1 MIISGQDYKQ
11 TKRYLEGTHRNRSPE
26 QTVQTFSKLMP
37 HFGITRL
44 ANVTGLDCLGVPVY
58 VSIRP
63 NSRSLAVSQGK
74 GIIAAAAKASA
85 LMESSEL
92 WHAERVSVP
101 LAFES
106 FDALAKHSAVAD
118 IEKLSRRPRL
128 ELDPRRPILWA
139 KGFDLMRG
147 VDTWVPYEMVSL
159 NLVGNTYEEA
169 IFEMSSN
176 GLASG
181 NHLLEAIEHGLC
193 ELIER
198 DAVTMWWL
206 QDKSKLADYRVDLNS
221 VDRSSDCRGV
231 LDKLEL
237 AEMQVAVWDITSD
250 TGVPAYMC
258 ALAEKAG
265 RVGWRTL
272 GAFWGYGCHLSKD
285 IAISRAVTEAAQ
297 ARLTI
302 IAGSRDDNFK
312 AQYQRQTNAHALE
325 TLRERLLNGTGV
337 VDFSLR
343 QSRSTD
349 TFESDVEHLLEAL
362 RGIGIDSAIVVD
374 LTRPDL
380 GVPVAKVIVPGLEG
394 YHWHETYRPG
404 ARALAKGAHAP

>member
-1 MIISGQDYKQ
+1 LIISGRDYRQ
-11 TKRYLEGTHRNRSPE
+11 TKSHLHGTHRTRTPE
-26 QTVQTFSKLMP
+26 QTVDAFSPLMP

-44 ANVTGLDCLGVPVY
+44 ANVTGLDCLGIPVY

-63 NSRSLAVSQGK
+63 NSRSLSVSQGK
-74 GIIAAAAKASA
+74 GVTDAAAKASA
-85 LMESSEL
+85 LMESIEL
-92 WHAERVSVP
+92 WHAERVRVP
-101 LAFES
+101 LVFES
-106 FDALAKHSAVAD
+106 FDALARRGRVAD
-118 IEKLSRRPRL
+118 VENLSRRPGL

-139 KGFDLMRG
+139 LGYDLIRG

-159 NLVGNTYEEA
+159 NLVGSTYEEA

-198 DAVTMWWL
+198 DAITMWWL
-206 QDKSKLADYRVDLNS
+206 QDQSKLAEYRVDLDT
-221 VDRSSDCRGV
+221 VQGDCRTI
-231 LDKLEL
+231 LDKLEA
-237 AEMQVAVWDITSD
+237 AEMQVAIWDITSD
-250 TGVPAYMC
+250 TDVPAYMC
-258 ALAEKAG
+258 ALTEKEG

-285 IAISRAVTEAAQ
+285 IAICRAVTEAAQ

-325 TLRERLLNGTGV
+325 TLRERMLSGRGTL
-337 VDFSLR
+337 DFSR
-343 QSRSTD
+343 RESKSTSAFD
-349 TFESDVEHLLEAL
+349 TDVEYLLEAL
-362 RGIGIDSAIVVD
+362 RKIDIDSAIAVD
-374 LTRPDL
+374 LTHEEL
-380 GVPVAKVIVPGLEG
+380 GVPVVKVIVPGLEG

-404 ARALAKGAHAP
+404 KRALAREGHSQ

>member
-1 MIISGQDYKQ
+1 MIISGYDYKQ
-11 TKRYLEGTHRNRSPE
+11 AKTYREGTHRMRAPE
-26 QTVQTFSKLMP
+26 LTVQAFSKLMP
-37 HFGITRL
+37 LFGITRL

-63 NSRSLAVSQGK
+63 NSRSPAVSQGK
-74 GIIAAAAKASA
+74 GVTAAAAKASA
-85 LMESSEL
+85 LMESIEL
-92 WHAERVSVP
+92 WHAERVRVP

-106 FDALAKHSAVAD
+106 FDALSKHGAVAD

-139 KGFDLMRG
+139 LGFDLMRG

-159 NLVGNTYEEA
+159 NLVGSTYEEA

-206 QDKSKLADYRVDLNS
+206 QDKSKLADYRVDLDT
-221 VDRSSDCRGV
+221 VGVASDCRAV
-231 LDKLEL
+231 LDRLH
-237 AEMQVAVWDITSD
+237 AADMQVAVWDITSD

-325 TLRERLLNGTGV
+325 TLRERLLNGPGV
-337 VDFSLR
+337 IDFSR
-343 QSRSTD
+343 RESRSAD
-349 TFESDVEHLLEAL
+349 TFEADVESILASL

-374 LTRPDL
+374 LTRPEI
-380 GVPVAKVIVPGLEG
+380 GVPVVKVIVPGLEG

-404 ARALAKGAHAP
+404 ARALAKEAH